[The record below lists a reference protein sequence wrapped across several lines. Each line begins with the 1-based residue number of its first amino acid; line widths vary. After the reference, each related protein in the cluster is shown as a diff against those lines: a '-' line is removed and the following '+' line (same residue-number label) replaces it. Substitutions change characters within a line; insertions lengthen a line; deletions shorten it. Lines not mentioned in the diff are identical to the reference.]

1 MNRTKPIWRAYVRT
15 VWQYLC
21 GRNSSR
27 VSDMINWL
35 IVFGILAAAFVYK
48 CVVDII
54 EVHRLGKM
62 TPQEKLV
69 EIEKKNFFEN

>member
-1 MNRTKPIWRAYVRT
+1 MV
-15 VWQYLC
+15 
-21 GRNSSR
+21 
-27 VSDMINWL
+27 NWL
-35 IVFGILAAAFVYK
+35 IVLGMLAVAFVYK
-48 CVVDII
+48 CVVDMM